1 MHSETEVS
9 GQILTHSS
17 ETAPIH
23 IQMQRLGARLKAFR
37 LSRNM
42 SQEQVADA
50 AGIARRTVSQL
61 ETTGAG
67 TIETLMRVLKA
78 LDLSERLIELVP
90 DASIDPFNPASISGP
105 ARQRASSRDAK
116 DRQTEAAPW
125 TWGDE

>member
-1 MHSETEVS
+1 M
-9 GQILTHSS
+9 THSS
-17 ETAPIH
+17 GTAPIH
-23 IQMQRLGARLKAFR
+23 IQMKRLGARLKAFR

-42 SQEQVADA
+42 SQGQVADA

-78 LDLSERLIELVP
+78 LELSERLIELVP
-90 DASIDPFNPASISGP
+90 DASIDPFNPGSIDGP